1 MHSHFFGKTFGE
13 GNIRS
18 YFFYQ
23 YFEFVISVVYV
34 IFILHQ
40 IAAKNTLTSS
50 DTMLQFIEMHVR
62 MNPMLLIT
70 IIFAYVWIAKCVDKF
85 FFSLCAF
92 SRGSTL
98 NEYANI
104 WNYKYQF
111 ETMSFSKV
119 TSLFD
124 NTSTTYFLYKNKS
137 VSLCQMICNL
147 IKFVCSC
154 RRSKTRQQRPKKDQ
168 FIEL

>member
-1 MHSHFFGKTFGE
+1 MYSHFFGKCFGE

-23 YFEFVISVVYV
+23 YFELGISVVYV

-40 IAAKNTLTSS
+40 IAAKTTLTSS
-50 DTMLQFIEMHVR
+50 YAILQFIKMHVR

-70 IIFAYVWIAKCVDKF
+70 IIFAYVWLAKCVDKF
-85 FFSLCAF
+85 YFSLCAF
-92 SRGSTL
+92 SRGCTL

-104 WNYKYQF
+104 QNYKYLF
-111 ETMSFSKV
+111 ETVSFSEV

-124 NTSTTYFLYKNKS
+124 NTSTTYFIYKNKS
-137 VSLCQMICNL
+137 VSLVQMVCNL
-147 IKFVCSC
+147 TTFVCSC
-154 RRSKTRQQRPKKDQ
+154 CRSKTRQQRPIKDQ
-168 FIEL
+168 RIEL